1 MTNSTFLRF
10 LCFFVFLSVSSLY
23 SQFQRNTS
31 AEERLK
37 TYVRL
42 LASDS
47 LEGRLPGTK
56 GGTIAAKYIAH
67 HFKKFGL
74 KPFQNKDFFQ
84 NFSLLT
90 GVSIGKKTSLS
101 VNKKQLVLNK
111 DYSPVGFSANSS
123 VSNSTVVFVGYGI
136 IGKDTEYNDYKDIDV
151 KGKTVLI
158 LRGQPDPN
166 DLHSELAKYTSLRY
180 KVLKA
185 REQGAA
191 AVLVVS
197 SKAQLDSVTDKLMM
211 VSIERTGKEQIPVIH
226 ITRETANQIL
236 KDNGVERLIP
246 NKHVKPEIQET
257 FKSFK
262 KGIEF
267 YEEHFATKKTQWSF
281 ATESTVSLT
290 VELQET
296 KADVPNVVGIVEGS
310 HPQKKKEIIVIGAHY
325 DHLGQG
331 HNESSMYANHNHN
344 LIHYG
349 ADDNASGTAGLMEL
363 AERIA
368 KNPLER
374 SVVFIGFTA
383 EEMGL
388 IGSKEYCALPNVS
401 IENTVAMINMDM
413 IGRMTKNSL
422 QLHGTGT
429 ASFWNNLVDSLGKFY
444 SLELSKSASGQG
456 PSDFA
461 SFNNKQI
468 PVLAV
473 FTGLHSDYHKP
484 SDTWDKINF
493 TGQSTTVSFVEST
506 VRYIS
511 SLDTR
516 PMYEKVIADT
526 SKKGSTNFRVY
537 VGTIPDYSDHPR
549 GMRISG
555 VSEGSPA
562 QKAGLQEGDVIVK
575 FGVKTITNVY
585 DYTYALAEFS
595 PGQVIEI
602 TYLRDGDETK
612 KQTCS
617 LTLGSRSNK

>member
-1 MTNSTFLRF
+1 MTNSTFFRI

-23 SQFQRNTS
+23 SQYQRNTA
-31 AEERLK
+31 AEERLQ

-74 KPFQNKDFFQ
+74 KPFQNKDYFQ

-90 GVSIGKKTSLS
+90 GVSIGEKTSLT

-123 VSNSTVVFVGYGI
+123 VSNRTVVFVGYGI

-226 ITRETANQIL
+226 ITRETANHIL
-236 KDNGVERLIP
+236 TGTN
-246 NKHVKPEIQET
+246 N
-257 FKSFK
+257 
-262 KGIEF
+262 GIEF
-267 YEEHFATKKTQWSF
+267 FEEHFATKKTQLSF
-281 ATESTVSLT
+281 ATETTVSLT

-325 DHLGQG
+325 DHLGKG
-331 HNESSMYANHNHN
+331 HNESSMYADHNHN

-349 ADDNASGTAGLMEL
+349 ADDNASGTAGLIEL

-506 VRYIS
+506 ARYIS

-516 PMYEKVIADT
+516 PTYEKVIADT

-575 FGVKTITNVY
+575 FGVKNITNVY

-595 PGQVIEI
+595 PGQVIEV

>member
-1 MTNSTFLRF
+1 MTNSTSFRI
-10 LCFFVFLSVSSLY
+10 LCFFVFLSIYPLY
-23 SQFQRNTS
+23 SQYQRNTA
-31 AEERLK
+31 AEERMQ

-74 KPFQNKDFFQ
+74 KPFQNKDYFQ

-101 VNKKQLVLNK
+101 VDKKQLVLNK

-166 DLHSELAKYTSLRY
+166 DLHSDLAKYTSLRY
-180 KVLKA
+180 KVLMA

-197 SKAQLDSVTDKLMM
+197 SKAQLDSVTDKLMK
-211 VSIERTGKEQIPVIH
+211 VSVERTGKEQIPVVH
-226 ITRETANQIL
+226 ITRETANL
-236 KDNGVERLIP
+236 MLAG
-246 NKHVKPEIQET
+246 
-257 FKSFK
+257 SK

-281 ATESTVSLT
+281 VTETTVNLT
-290 VELQET
+290 VELQEN
-296 KADVPNVVGIVEGS
+296 KANVPNVVGIVKGT
-310 HPQKKKEIIVIGAHY
+310 HPQKKNEIIVIGAHY

-331 HNESSMYANHNHN
+331 HNESSMYANHSHN

-349 ADDNASGTAGLMEL
+349 ADDNASGTAGLIEL

-429 ASFWNNLVDSLGKFY
+429 ATFWNNLVDSLGKYY

-511 SLDTR
+511 ALDTR
-516 PMYEKVIADT
+516 PTYEKVIADT

-549 GMRISG
+549 GMRITG

-562 QKAGLQEGDVIVK
+562 QKAGLQEGDVLIK
-575 FGVKTITNVY
+575 FGTKTITNVY

-595 PGQVIEI
+595 PGQVIEV